1 MFKFRRLWKTSV
13 DKIRSCELVEPASR
27 LYKLPEKQILK
38 SLFAC
43 EGAAVTESSLPL
55 LKEILSL
62 GAILINSSSMHAL
75 ESKFLDRFAN

>member
-43 EGAAVTESSLPL
+43 EDAAVTESSLPL

-62 GAILINSSSMHAL
+62 SAI
-75 ESKFLDRFAN
+75 